1 MRVLFVQHDHV
12 SPLGPVGER
21 FAHHGFEVD
30 THLVVAETDFT
41 APNIA
46 TVFPDAT
53 DYDVLVP
60 LGAPWGAW
68 DDDCIGNWLLPEID
82 WLRDAVDRG
91 MPVLGICF
99 GGQLVARAMGGSVA
113 PAPRAEIGWT
123 SIWSDQPS
131 LVGAGPWFQ
140 FHYDRWVV
148 APAPRAEIGWTSIW
162 SDQPSL
168 VGAGPW
174 FQFHYDRWVVPPG
187 AVEVARTPAASQAF
201 TIERTLAVQ
210 FHPELDAEGLQ
221 GWLDWGGASQVVEA
235 GMDPQIMIGETVATA
250 ASARDRTY
258 ALVDA
263 FLTDVAQLIPRD

>member
-41 APNIA
+41 APNITTA
-46 TVFPDAT
+46 FPDAT

-148 APAPRAEIGWTSIW
+148 
-162 SDQPSL
+162 
-168 VGAGPW
+168 
-174 FQFHYDRWVVPPG
+174 PPG

-235 GMDPQIMIGETVATA
+235 GMDPQVMIGETVATA
-250 ASARDRTY
+250 AIARDRTY

-263 FLTDVAQLIPRD
+263 FLTDVAQLIPRA

>member
-1 MRVLFVQHDHV
+1 MRALFIQHDHV

-21 FAHHGFEVD
+21 FAHHGFEID
-30 THLVVAETDFT
+30 THLVVPESSFES
-41 APNIA
+41 PNIDTA
-46 TVFPDAT
+46 FPSAA

-68 DDDCIGNWLLPEID
+68 DDACIGNWLLPEIA
-82 WLRDAVDRG
+82 WLRDAVSSG

-131 LVGAGPWFQ
+131 LVGEGPWFQ
-140 FHYDRWVV
+140 FHYDRW
-148 APAPRAEIGWTSIW
+148 A
-162 SDQPSL
+162 L
-168 VGAGPW
+168 
-174 FQFHYDRWVVPPG
+174 PPG
-187 AVEVARTPAASQAF
+187 AVELARTAAASQAF

-210 FHPELDAEGLQ
+210 FHPELDAAGLQ
-221 GWLDWGGASQVVEA
+221 GWFDWGGASKVREA
-235 GMDPQIMIGETVATA
+235 GLDPDVMTAQTIATTDA
-250 ASARDRTY
+250 ARDRTY

-263 FLTDVAQLIPRD
+263 FLTDVAGLQPAR